1 MLRRWNLRG
10 YEVRL
15 DETGP
20 SQEVFAESDIAC
32 ASHLIT
38 RRGAYRHHGVY
49 VGDGR
54 VIQYTGYSSGI
65 RRRPVEEVSLGVF
78 AGGHSVRV
86 LHRGAGRYSPVEV
99 IERARSRLGEDR
111 YRILTNNCEH
121 FCEWCFS
128 GVARSFQVEAMRHVL
143 LRMVLRQVLA
153 ARAPGAPGVAK
164 TF

>member
-1 MLRRWNLRG
+1 MR
-10 YEVRL
+10 
-15 DETGP
+15 
-20 SQEVFAESDIAC
+20 AESDIEW

-38 RRGAYRHHGVY
+38 SRGAYRHHGVY

-78 AGGHSVRV
+78 AGGRPVQV
-86 LHRGAGRYSPVEV
+86 LHRGASRYSPIEV

-121 FCEWCFS
+121 FCEWCFC
-128 GVARSFQVEAMRHVL
+128 GVARSFQVEAMRYGL
-143 LRMVLRQVLA
+143 LRVVSQVRGWRPRVVRR
-153 ARAPGAPGVAK
+153 ARPACHTCPNLPPAPHG
-164 TF
+164 